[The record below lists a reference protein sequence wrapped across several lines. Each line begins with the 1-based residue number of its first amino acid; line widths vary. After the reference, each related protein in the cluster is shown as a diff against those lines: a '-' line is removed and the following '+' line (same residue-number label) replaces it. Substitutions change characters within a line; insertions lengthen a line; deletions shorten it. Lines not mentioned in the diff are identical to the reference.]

1 MDYHRE
7 KLRRYQINRLR
18 FYYAVVVCDSPET
31 ANEIYE
37 KCDGIEYE
45 GSANKLDLRYFV
57 QLFMCKESFC
67 IDSF

>member
-1 MDYHRE
+1 VICLISVLLRCIFLAGMDYHRE

-45 GSANKLDLRYFV
+45 GSANRLDLR
-57 QLFMCKESFC
+57 
-67 IDSF
+67 

>member
-7 KLRRYQINRLR
+7 KLRRYQMNRLR

-45 GSANKLDLRYFV
+45 GSANKLDLR
-57 QLFMCKESFC
+57 
-67 IDSF
+67 

>member
-1 MDYHRE
+1 LSKCIFVAGIDYHRE

-18 FYYAVVVCDSPET
+18 FYYAVVVCDSAET

-45 GSANKLDLRYFV
+45 GSANRLDLR
-57 QLFMCKESFC
+57 
-67 IDSF
+67 